1 MFSGRY
7 KDIFLKMTLLKERRR
22 IIYLQSAYLLKAIH
36 VRARCHCLEL
46 PQSSCKQSNF
56 NFLAHHHYWI
66 LKVHYQ
72 SCGDMS
78 IIKYL
83 SLTLWNEMFNISF
96 KVLFLK
102 HSAKSQIY
110 IYIYIYMYKCIHIYK
125 QQRSI
130 AQGTWLNILWIWK
143 IIYIYVYV

>member
-7 KDIFLKMTLLKERRR
+7 KNIFLKMTLLKERGR
-22 IIYLQSAYLLKAIH
+22 IIYSQSAFLLKAIH
-36 VRARCHCLEL
+36 VRARCHCLQL

-56 NFLAHHHYWI
+56 NFLAHHCYLI

-72 SCGDMS
+72 SCGS
-78 IIKYL
+78 NVHYKISL

-110 IYIYIYMYKCIHIYK
+110 KYIYVCMYKCIHIYK
-125 QQRSI
+125 QQISI
-130 AQGTWLNILWIWK
+130 AQGT
-143 IIYIYVYV
+143 